1 MNDGLFPGAGPFQA
15 LNIKV
20 RRVTVSISDGMYS
33 GFVVLDPPV
42 NVDRTIVIPM
52 GNDTN
57 NNNIQNTAIRFQ
69 LFSNVLTAVRNS
81 AVMLGYVNA
90 AAQIIE
96 F

>member
-20 RRVTVSISDGMYS
+20 RRVIVSISDGMS
-33 GFVVLDPPV
+33 GGSVELDPPV

-52 GNDTN
+52 GNNTDN
-57 NNNIQNTAIRFQ
+57 NSVQSAAVRFQ
-69 LFSNVLTAVRNS
+69 LASNVLTAVRT
-81 AVMLGYVNA
+81 VTLGYVNA

>member
-20 RRVTVSISDGMYS
+20 RRVTVSISDGMYG
-33 GFVVLDPPV
+33 GFVELDPPV

-52 GNDTN
+52 GNDTSDN
-57 NNNIQNTAIRFQ
+57 SVQSAAIRFQ
-69 LFSNVLTAVRNS
+69 LVSNVLTAVRT
-81 AVMLGYVNA
+81 VTLGYVNA

>member
-20 RRVTVSISDGMYS
+20 RRVTVDISDGMYS
-33 GFVVLDPPV
+33 GFVELDPPV

-52 GNDTN
+52 GVGTSN
-57 NNNIQNTAIRFQ
+57 NSVTSAAIRFH
-69 LFSNVLTAVRNS
+69 LVSNVLTAVRT
-81 AVMLGYVNA
+81 VTLGYVNA

>member
-20 RRVTVSISDGMYS
+20 RRVIVIISDGMS
-33 GFVVLDPPV
+33 GGSVELDPPV

-52 GNDTN
+52 GNDTSN
-57 NNNIQNTAIRFQ
+57 NSVQSAAIRFQ
-69 LFSNVLTAVRNS
+69 LVSNVLIAIRTVT
-81 AVMLGYVNA
+81 VGYVYA
-90 AAQIIE
+90 AVQIIE

>member
-20 RRVTVSISDGMYS
+20 RRVIVSISDGAYN
-33 GFVVLDPPV
+33 GFVELDPPV

-52 GNDTN
+52 GNTTTN
-57 NNNIQNTAIRFQ
+57 NSVPSAAVRFQ
-69 LFSNVLTAVRNS
+69 LVSNNVLSAVRAES
-81 AVMLGYVNA
+81 QSYVTA

>member
-20 RRVTVSISDGMYS
+20 RRVTVSISDGGYG
-33 GFVVLDPPV
+33 GFVELDPPV

-52 GNDTN
+52 GNDTSDN
-57 NNNIQNTAIRFQ
+57 SVQSAAIRFQ
-69 LFSNVLTAVRNS
+69 LVSNVLTAVRT
-81 AVMLGYVNA
+81 VTLGYVNA

>member
-20 RRVTVSISDGMYS
+20 RRVTVIISDGMSS
-33 GFVVLDPPV
+33 GFVELDPPV

-52 GNDTN
+52 GNDTS
-57 NNNIQNTAIRFQ
+57 NIQSAAIRFQ
-69 LFSNVLTAVRNS
+69 LVSNALTAVRNS
-81 AVMLGYVNA
+81 AAVTGYVIA